1 MRSDAIQSAPI
12 EALKATFPTPQPAD
26 TRTSFGDELKNSL
39 EQVVSLQSEAADAAS
54 KATQGGAEHIHE
66 TMIKMEEAD
75 LSLRL
80 LAKVRTKALD
90 AYQEIMRMQ
99 F

>member
-1 MRSDAIQSAPI
+1 M
-12 EALKATFPTPQPAD
+12 
-26 TRTSFGDELKNSL
+26 
-39 EQVVSLQSEAADAAS
+39 
-54 KATQGGAEHIHE
+54 GAEHIHE
-66 TMIKMEEAD
+66 TMIKLEEAD